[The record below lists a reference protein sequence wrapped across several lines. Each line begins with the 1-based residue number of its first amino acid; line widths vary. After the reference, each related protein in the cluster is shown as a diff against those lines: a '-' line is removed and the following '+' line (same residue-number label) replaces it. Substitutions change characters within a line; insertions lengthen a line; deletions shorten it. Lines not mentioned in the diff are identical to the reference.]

1 MVNVE
6 TSSCCTFSDGK
17 HNNNAKTITSKYD
30 RNVLHSRAFELYHAV
45 FRELIGSS
53 YPYLKTCSGAHLKV
67 IILKIRGGGGIS
79 ELFSFS
85 GSVVIFCYGHT
96 LHIVCF
102 IGEN

>member
-67 IILKIRGGGGIS
+67 IILKIRGGGELANYFHFLVLSSFFAMDTRCIS
-79 ELFSFS
+79 FAS
-85 GSVVIFCYGHT
+85 
-96 LHIVCF
+96 
-102 IGEN
+102 